1 MNVMMTTPAVP
12 GTVPGLPGEKG
23 QASTPTDLLGM
34 LFALQLGSALQNTDE
49 TGRTSELLPLQDEPG
64 EEQMEMLLA
73 LLQQSL
79 AGGQVNLNDDL
90 QPFMDAA
97 NLQPLQQADLAGG
110 QQAATLSVSP
120 EQLLP
125 LFKAGEQPGQ
135 QSAYAQV
142 LQLLQASAKE
152 GQSVQLSPNLTG
164 TDQLK
169 LLLSQLG
176 LEGNKSETDGSQV
189 PTVKQTGSKGSGYQP
204 FMTQAMAGTTAPI
217 QPMRVNQALLSYQA
231 QAAVQVRQP
240 AVNVTQ
246 AGGELANLDPKLA
259 EQPDSS
265 AIPVPA
271 APSPAS
277 VGTQFASGAAS
288 NGAAVYQ
295 TRGDHLAQ
303 DVSSLFVKQ
312 MKLENQDGISHAKL
326 LLFPRSLGQVDVR
339 IVVHN
344 GLISAQFLA
353 DSKAGKDLL
362 DNQLPQLRAAL
373 VQQGLQVD
381 RLEVLQQQQQQ
392 QQQPSYDFQQQEG
405 RRQQTPE
412 RQNQQQEEE
421 TEAFS
426 LDSLLEEADDASSGT
441 MRRV

>member
-12 GTVPGLPGEKG
+12 GSMPGLPGEKG

-34 LFALQLGSALQNTDE
+34 LFALQLGSALQNADE
-49 TGRTSELLPLQDEPG
+49 TDQTGELLPLQDEPG

-79 AGGQVNLNDDL
+79 AGGEFDLTDDL
-90 QPFMDAA
+90 QPAKETA
-97 NLQPLQQADLAGG
+97 NLLPLQQLDHAGG
-110 QQAATLSVSP
+110 QQAAPNPVLP
-120 EQLLP
+120 EQLLQ
-125 LFKAGEQPGQ
+125 LLRAAEQPEQ
-135 QSAYAQV
+135 QSSYTQI

-152 GQSVQLSPNLTG
+152 GQPVHVSQSLTG

-169 LLLSQLG
+169 LLLGQLG
-176 LEGNKSETDGSQV
+176 FEVNKSEPEGNQV
-189 PTVKQTGSKGSGYQP
+189 PTAKQNASKGTGYQLFMPAVLTGS
-204 FMTQAMAGTTAPI
+204 TANANL

-231 QAAVQVRQP
+231 QAATQVRQP
-240 AVNVTQ
+240 AVNLTQ
-246 AGGELANLDPKLA
+246 ANGELAKIDPKLA

-265 AIPVPA
+265 ANPAPA
-271 APSPAS
+271 APTPAS
-277 VGTQFASGAAS
+277 TGQQFVSGAAS
-288 NGAAVYQ
+288 SGAAVYQ

-303 DVSSLFVKQ
+303 DVSNLFVKQ

-326 LLFPRSLGQVDVR
+326 LLYPRSLGQVDVR
-339 IVVHN
+339 IIVHN

-353 DSKAGKDLL
+353 DSKAGKELL

-381 RLEVLQQQQQQ
+381 RLEVLQQQQQ
-392 QQQPSYDFQQQEG
+392 PSYDFQQQEG

-412 RQNQQQEEE
+412 RQQQPEEE
-421 TEAFS
+421 TEVFS
-426 LDSLLEEADDASSGT
+426 LDNLLEEADEAQSGT
-441 MRRV
+441 LRRV